1 MNVVLRIEQVRVIE
15 FCSFLYI
22 FILPEQEQ
30 IECSQAVQNRTRKHW
45 IFSYQRSLVS

>member
-30 IECSQAVQNRTRKHW
+30 IECCLKQFRIEQGNTGYSPINGV
-45 IFSYQRSLVS
+45 